1 MKTAAIVLAAGAGT
15 RMKSDKPK
23 VAHEVLGKPLVNWV
37 LDAAE
42 EAGIERLVTVV
53 GHKREQVI
61 PLVEDRAEIVVQEEQ
76 RGTAHAVLSCSDALA
91 GFEGSLLV
99 LSGDC
104 PLITSETMK
113 ALIDMRESND
123 AAVVVLTMEMPDPT
137 GYGRIIREADGS
149 VARIVE
155 QKDASPEEAAVT
167 ECNSGFYCF
176 DAKALF
182 EALGQVGSDNAQG
195 EFYLTDVLEISRNA
209 GRAVLALPAKDPNE
223 CLGINTREQ
232 LAAVEEI
239 ARAR

>member
-1 MKTAAIVLAAGAGT
+1 MQTAAIVLAAGAGT

-123 AAVVVLTMEMPDPT
+123 AAVVVLTMEMADPT

>member
-1 MKTAAIVLAAGAGT
+1 MQAAAIVLAAGAGT

-91 GFEGSLLV
+91 DFEGSLLV

-123 AAVVVLTMEMPDPT
+123 AAVVVLTMEMADPT